1 MTMDK
6 DRAMTYDC
14 HTISSGS
21 AEGPALISPEPI
33 CFYMIDINSG
43 KINERSHA
51 LYGQSITD
59 KILIL
64 PSGKGSSVV
73 QDEGLFGLKQ
83 KHTGPKAIIVK
94 RPDTILVAGAIVMGY
109 PLFDRVESDFY
120 DAVEKGDLVGIDAEK
135 EQIYLLKKDDSQSLF
150 RI

>member
-6 DRAMTYDC
+6 ESAMTYGC

-21 AEGPALISPEPI
+21 TEGQVLISPEPV
-33 CFYMIDINSG
+33 CFYMIDIDSG

-51 LYGQSITD
+51 LYGQSISD

-83 KHTGPKAIIVK
+83 EDTGPRAIIVK
-94 RPDTILVAGAIVMGY
+94 SPDTVLVAGAIVMGY
-109 PLFDRVESDFY
+109 PLFDRVDSGFY
-120 DAVEKGDLVGIDAEK
+120 DEVENGDHVSIDADK
-135 EQIYLLKKDDSQSLF
+135 ERIYLLKK
-150 RI
+150 